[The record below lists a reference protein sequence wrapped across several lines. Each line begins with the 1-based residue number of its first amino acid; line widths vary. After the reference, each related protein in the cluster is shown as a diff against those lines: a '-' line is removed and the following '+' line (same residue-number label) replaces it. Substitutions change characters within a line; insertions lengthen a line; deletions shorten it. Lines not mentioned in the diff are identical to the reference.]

1 MSAAANDDS
10 GDFNNAMTSLGPG
23 LGASKRGGGMDMGSD
38 FDDIL
43 SGKNFEAEETSKK
56 SSKKSKD
63 KKSSKKSK
71 GEGSKSKDSSSK
83 SKDSSKGL
91 HGFDPIIDDS
101 PSSPSR
107 PSAGT
112 TAGDLGL
119 DGSDSFEGAAAM
131 AGLRSAKKSSR
142 GGGDVLEDSF
152 GLPISKP
159 SGGRG
164 WRMTTHFV

>member
-131 AGLRSAKKSSR
+131 ACLRSAKKSPLR
-142 GGGDVLEDSF
+142 VSF
-152 GLPISKP
+152 GFGCVSFNWNPK
-159 SGGRG
+159 
-164 WRMTTHFV
+164 